1 MFFDKEM
8 STEQTV
14 NWILKVAVSVLAA
27 VIGIV
32 VVALVIGLFVSN
44 DIVDNTKVF
53 EMIGPAFNTVIG
65 AFVGLLGGLSI
76 GNGGSVT
83 LNQPP
88 PSAKVEPHVSP
99 APVAPL
105 TPPSVV
111 VPPAPPVAKTVPV
124 IYDVVAPASVA
135 PAVATVSTPV
145 VNTVAPVASAEVVA
159 GFGGKLAPVQPDH
172 PEI

>member
-76 GNGGSVT
+76 GNNGSVT

-99 APVAPL
+99 APVAP
-105 TPPSVV
+105 PS
-111 VPPAPPVAKTVPV
+111 PPVAKTVPV
-124 IYDVVAPASVA
+124 INEIVTPASVA
-135 PAVATVSTPV
+135 PAVAAVATPTVSAGPAV
-145 VNTVAPVASAEVVA
+145 VS
-159 GFGGKLAPVQPDH
+159 GFGGKPAPVQPEH